1 MASYTSSKASQT
13 ISSKADSVD
22 FTFDISSAI
31 TSANIPAYSKI
42 TRVNITVWGDINTAT
57 NTGKMNA
64 YFGSEQIGSETKV
77 GGTAN
82 EKSVSEDISVSTFF
96 NSENANAGKLKDSSV
111 RIKVNINGP
120 ILLSKFKHTASWQI
134 TIEWRPL
141 CTITLNANGGTCPVS
156 SITRYSGETYGTVT
170 SEEDKPTK
178 AGYKFSYWATNAD
191 GTGRVYSS
199 TVVTGNTTLY
209 AQYTVDSYTITKE
222 VSPSGSGEVTGA
234 GTYEYGK
241 SATLEAIPNAGYRFI
256 KWNDDVTTNPRTVTV
271 TSNATYTAYFEKIPE
286 YTVTIN
292 VSPSEGGTTTGAGIY
307 YEGAV
312 VTLTATPNKGYK
324 FLYWRYIDED
334 GYSIID
340 KSPSTKHRI
349 KGDLTFTVYFKKLAL
364 KIKSVKIYKHSKN
377 EIASPDNPLMSGEE
391 AIIEV
396 KISYE

>member
-1 MASYTSSKASQT
+1 MASTTMT
-13 ISSKADSVD
+13 ISGTIELYGIKAGGGTKYQNVTIDNSLIKNGTINSVQVKATVRETKRIAWARGTGYIGFLNASGGRETKYTINDIPRKNETAKTVTTNAFTPVKYNGAYTLFFGAKNNMATLNDIDVD
-22 FTFDISSAI
+22 F
-31 TSANIPAYSKI
+31 Y
-42 TRVNITVWGDINTAT
+42 G
-57 NTGKMNA
+57 
-64 YFGSEQIGSETKV
+64 
-77 GGTAN
+77 
-82 EKSVSEDISVSTFF
+82 
-96 NSENANAGKLKDSSV
+96 
-111 RIKVNINGP
+111 
-120 ILLSKFKHTASWQI
+120 
-134 TIEWRPL
+134 IEIYIDYTPPSY
-141 CTITLNANGGTCPVS
+141 TITLNANGGTCPVS

-170 SEEDKPTK
+170 SEGDKPTK
-178 AGYKFSYWATNAD
+178 AGHTFYYWSTNAD
-191 GTGRVYSS
+191 GTGRIYP
-199 TVVTGNTTLY
+199 TTTVTGNTTLY
-209 AQYTVDSYTITKE
+209 AQYTVNSYIISKE
-222 VSPSGSGEVTGA
+222 VSPSGSGDVTGA
-234 GTYEYGK
+234 GIYEYGK

-256 KWNDDVTTNPRTVTV
+256 KWNDNVTTNPRTITV
-271 TSNATYTAYFEKIPE
+271 AGKATYTAYFEKIPE

-349 KGDLTFTVYFKKLAL
+349 KGDLTFTAYFKKLAL